1 MNLHVWEIKDS
12 KCYVPRLLPFIIFKI
27 HGVQKNF
34 LLFFFAMNVLP
45 NKFILE
51 DILEML
57 RSPRAIITFVFLIFI
72 NNFVFHEIILSFM
85 TTRRR
90 STWFLSFFISFM
102 PIKLSISI
110 AREREAYKHIWRVNN
125 NLQRELNY
133 GRVNR
138 KMKKRRK
145 RTIVDWWLVHDNNW
159 RLKITSNCRQWMPI
173 NSGFFFFANLL

>member
-34 LLFFFAMNVLP
+34 LLFFCNERVAQQIHIGRYSRNAKVTSCHYY
-45 NKFILE
+45 I
-51 DILEML
+51 
-57 RSPRAIITFVFLIFI
+57 RFLIFI
-72 NNFVFHEIILSFM
+72 NNFVFHEITLSFM

-173 NSGFFFFANLL
+173 NSGFFFANLL